1 MMVYGVHGNLL
12 PEEEMNNEDIEVYGV
27 NWEALSDNR
36 LLCSQGENNS
46 TNEGSTSWIG
56 QTGPP
61 QHLNE
66 VPVYPP
72 LSDVLTSDELLGLS
86 ETVHPWYGLPDDE
99 NKFLV
104 WSHGLGY
111 VKALWGNSF

>member
-1 MMVYGVHGNLL
+1 MVYGVRGDSL
-12 PEEEMNNEDIEVYGV
+12 PEEEMSDEDIEIYSVD
-27 NWEALSDNR
+27 WEVLSDDR
-36 LLCSQGENNS
+36 LLCSQVENNS
-46 TNEGSTSWIG
+46 TNEGLTSWISW
-56 QTGPP
+56 TAPP

-66 VPVYPP
+66 VSVYPP
-72 LSDVLTSDELLGLS
+72 SSDELLGLA

-111 VKALWGNSF
+111 VKVLWGNIF